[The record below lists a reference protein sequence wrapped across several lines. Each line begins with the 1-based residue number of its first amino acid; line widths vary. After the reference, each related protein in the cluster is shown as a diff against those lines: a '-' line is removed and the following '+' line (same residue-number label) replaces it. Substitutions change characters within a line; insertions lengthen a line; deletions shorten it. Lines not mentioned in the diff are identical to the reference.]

1 MQGMLNHGMDEAF
14 LSLMEIGE
22 RRGRSH
28 TDSLSYHGP
37 EDARSFGGAPC
48 RYTRVMSDTPDRDP
62 PRQPEPRRPGNAD
75 AGQADASRAGG
86 ESGSPHRNFEEVE
99 IHQGESEIPTSTGS
113 PRPPRRSQPPGWLI
127 ALILVAVLLALGA
140 WYFYFR
146 QPAEPEVAPEAP
158 PAAEQPAPE
167 PGPEPATEAE
177 EEIELPP
184 QEASDA
190 IVRRLA
196 GELSSH
202 PRLAS
207 WLATDELVRKF
218 VATVDN
224 VARGESPRPHLLTA
238 APDRPFSV
246 EEEDGELVIDP
257 AAYRRFDT
265 LVEAFTA
272 LEPEGTA
279 RLYERLEPLIQEA
292 YRKQGYPQADFD
304 PVLRR
309 AIVQLL
315 ETPVVEG
322 PIRLVQETER
332 YEYADPRLEELS
344 PAQKDLLRT
353 GPENVRRIQE
363 QLRQLAAA
371 LGIPRGEL
379 PEPRVLEIGGG
390 G

>member
-1 MQGMLNHGMDEAF
+1 
-14 LSLMEIGE
+14 
-22 RRGRSH
+22 
-28 TDSLSYHGP
+28 
-37 EDARSFGGAPC
+37 
-48 RYTRVMSDTPDRDP
+48 MSDTPDRDSP
-62 PRQPEPRRPGNAD
+62 PQRDPRDERRTGTEGD
-75 AGQADASRAGG
+75 
-86 ESGSPHRNFEEVE
+86 SPRRNFEDVE
-99 IHQGESEIPTSTGS
+99 IHQQESRVPSSTGA
-113 PRPPRRSQPPGWLI
+113 PQPPRRSQPPGWLI
-127 ALILVAVLLALGA
+127 ALVLVLVLLALGA

-146 QPAEPEVAPEAP
+146 QPAEPEVTPEALP
-158 PAAEQPAPE
+158 PTEQPARE
-167 PGPEPATEAE
+167 PTPEPATDAE

-184 QEASDA
+184 LEASDA
-190 IVRRLA
+190 IVRRLV

-202 PRLAS
+202 PRIAS

-246 EEEDGELVIDP
+246 EERDGDLVIDP
-257 AAYRRFDT
+257 ASYHRFDT

-279 RLYERLEPLIQEA
+279 RLYERLQPLIEEA

-304 PVLRR
+304 RTLAR
-309 AIVQLL
+309 AIAQLL

-322 PIRLVQETER
+322 PVRLVEETER
-332 YEYADPRLEELS
+332 YEYANPRLEELS

-353 GPENVRRIQE
+353 GPENVRRIQA
-363 QLRQLAAA
+363 QLRELAAA
-371 LGIPRGEL
+371 LGIPEGEL
-379 PEPRVLEIGGG
+379 PEPRVLQTGGG